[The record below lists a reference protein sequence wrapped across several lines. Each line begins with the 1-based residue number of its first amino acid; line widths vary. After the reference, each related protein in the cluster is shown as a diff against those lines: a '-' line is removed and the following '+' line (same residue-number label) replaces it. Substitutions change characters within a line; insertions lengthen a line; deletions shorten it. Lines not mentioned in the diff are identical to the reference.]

1 MGLRALC
8 GALPPRI
15 PYWTEAVPVE
25 SLPLPPK
32 ATLLW
37 REASPDDVGVAVGD
51 SVQTGQNLAREGAGL
66 FISTVTGTVEE
77 INSLQG
83 ADAVEY
89 AVVGI
94 KTLEVES
101 YDSSMKSIED
111 LANASPEQILSM
123 IVRAGFPGFDTL
135 VNPIPQGATVETL
148 IVSALDQEPLTAV
161 NPQVLHEHADD
172 VSVGIAMLSR
182 ATGAKKVVVAIP
194 HNSAHS
200 ADGISVDQT
209 EIVKVQAIYP
219 NGLPEILAKKQ
230 GGGLLLKTDRNG
242 TVGNTLVVSIEHL
255 VGMVSCLREGRP
267 FVNKIVTCCGKSGG
281 ELKNILVRIGTPV
294 SMALENLDV
303 KLPPGGKLI
312 INGPMHGYTCFSDE
326 QPMTATSDSILVQN
340 PAEVHRFESTA
351 CINCGRCSAVCPEKL
366 EVNLLGRFSEY
377 GIFDKCA
384 ELGVE
389 NCIECGLCVYVC
401 PAQRPLL
408 HLLAHAK
415 LVVKEETAQK

>member
-1 MGLRALC
+1 MGLRAFC
-8 GALPPRI
+8 GDLPPRI
-15 PYWTEAVPVE
+15 PYWTGAVPVE
-25 SLPLPPK
+25 SLPLPQR

-37 REASPDDVGVAVGD
+37 REASPGDVGVAVGD
-51 SVQTGQNLAREGAGL
+51 SVQTGQNLAREGTGL
-66 FISTVTGTVEE
+66 FMSTVTGTVEE
-77 INSLQG
+77 IDSLQG

-94 KTLEVES
+94 KTVEVDS
-101 YDSSMKSIED
+101 YDSSINGIED
-111 LANASPEQILSM
+111 LANTAPEQILAM
-123 IVRAGFPGFDTL
+123 IIRAGFPGFDA
-135 VNPIPQGATVETL
+135 VVQGATVETL
-148 IVSALDQEPLTAV
+148 IISALDQEPLTAV
-161 NPQVLHEHADD
+161 NAQVLLERAND
-172 VSVGIAMLSR
+172 VSDGIAMLSR

-194 HNSAHS
+194 HNSAHA
-200 ADGISVDQT
+200 ADDISVDQA
-209 EIVKVQAIYP
+209 EIVKVRATYP

-230 GGGLLLKTDRNG
+230 GAGLLLTTERNG

-294 SMALENLDV
+294 SMALDNLDV

-312 INGPMHGYTCFSDE
+312 INGPMHGYACFSDE
-326 QPMTATSDSILVQN
+326 QPMTATSDSVLVQK

-351 CINCGRCSAVCPEKL
+351 CMNCGRCSAVCPVNL

-384 ELGVE
+384 ELGAE

-401 PAQRPLL
+401 PARRPLL
-408 HLLAHAK
+408 HLLAHARF
-415 LVVKEETAQK
+415 VVKEETVEK

>member
-1 MGLRALC
+1 MGLRSLF

-15 PYWTEAVPVE
+15 PYWAEAVPVE

-37 REASPDDVGVAVGD
+37 REASPGDVGVAVGD

-66 FISTVTGTVEE
+66 FMSTVTGTVEE
-77 INSLQG
+77 INSLRG

-94 KTLEVES
+94 KTLEVDS
-101 YDSSMKSIED
+101 YDSSIKSIED
-111 LANASPEQILSM
+111 LASASPEQILAM
-123 IVRAGFPGFDTL
+123 IVRAGFPGFDA
-135 VNPIPQGATVETL
+135 VVKGATVETL

-161 NPQVLHEHADD
+161 NPQILAEHAGD
-172 VSVGIAMLSR
+172 VSVGIAMLTR
-182 ATGAKKVVVAIP
+182 VTGAKKVVVAIP
-194 HNSAHS
+194 HNSAHTAHGIS
-200 ADGISVDQT
+200 ADQA
-209 EIVKVQAIYP
+209 EIVKVRAIYP

-267 FVNKIVTCCGKSGG
+267 FVNKVVTCCDKPGG

-303 KLPPGGKLI
+303 KLPPGGKLV
-312 INGPMHGYTCFSDE
+312 INGPMHGYACFSDE

-340 PAEVHRFESTA
+340 PAEVHRFENTA
-351 CINCGRCSAVCPEKL
+351 CINCGKCSAVCPEKL

-377 GIFDKCA
+377 DIFDKCA

-415 LVVKEETAQK
+415 LVVKEETAGK

>member
-1 MGLRALC
+1 MGLRALF
-8 GALPPRI
+8 GSLPPRI
-15 PYWTEAVPVE
+15 PYSTGNVPVE
-25 SLPLPPK
+25 SLALPPR

-37 REASPDDVGVAVGD
+37 GGASPGDVGVAVGD
-51 SVQTGQNLAREGAGL
+51 TVQTGQNLAREGAGL
-66 FISTVTGTVEE
+66 FMSTVSGTVEE
-77 INSLQG
+77 INSFRG
-83 ADAVEY
+83 ADAVDY

-94 KTLEVES
+94 NTVEVDS
-101 YDSSMKSIED
+101 YDSSIKSIED
-111 LANASPEQILSM
+111 LDNAPPEQLLATI
-123 IVRAGFPGFDTL
+123 IRAGFPGFDAL
-135 VNPIPQGATVETL
+135 VQGATVETL
-148 IVSALDQEPLTAV
+148 IISALDQEPLTAV
-161 NPQVLHEHADD
+161 SPQVLIERAND
-172 VSVGIAMLSR
+172 VSAGIAMLRR

-194 HNSAHS
+194 HNSAHA
-200 ADGISVDQT
+200 ADGISVDLA
-209 EIVKVQAIYP
+209 EIVKVRAVYP
-219 NGLPEILAKKQ
+219 NGLPEILAKNHGAGQ
-230 GGGLLLKTDRNG
+230 ALKTGRNG

-294 SMALENLDV
+294 SMALDNLDV
-303 KLPPGGKLI
+303 KLPPGGKLV
-312 INGPMHGYTCFSDE
+312 INGPMHGYSCFSDE
-326 QPMTATSDSILVQN
+326 QPMTATSDSVLVQE

-377 GIFDKCA
+377 SIFDKCA

-415 LVVKEETAQK
+415 LVLEEETVGK